1 MNLKLCNAT
10 HNGSQASLII
20 SFIENGTTLKPAD
33 KTLNNSIS
41 LMTKEG
47 LKLERKI
54 RNSAKALII
63 QDGRMLALK
72 HKDDQDVYY
81 TLPGGTQNAG
91 EALTDAVKR
100 EVAEEIGVDV
110 EPLSLEFVN
119 EGVYGEALHRVD
131 FFFLCKY
138 RGMLNHANLHNEPAH
153 EAYEWLE
160 IQDIMEQ
167 PLNPSK
173 LRKQIQR
180 LVAGEKTV
188 MYLGNEE
195 HEDSE

>member
-1 MNLKLCNAT
+1 MEK
-10 HNGSQASLII
+10 
-20 SFIENGTTLKPAD
+20 
-33 KTLNNSIS
+33 
-41 LMTKEG
+41 
-47 LKLERKI
+47 KI

-72 HKDDQDVYY
+72 HKNEQDVYY

-100 EVAEEIGVDV
+100 EVAEEIGVHV
-110 EPLSLEFVN
+110 EPLSLEFIN

-131 FFFLCKY
+131 FFFLCEYK
-138 RGMLNHANLHNEPAH
+138 GMVEHSNLHNE
-153 EAYEWLE
+153 EAQEGYEWLE
-160 IQDIMEQ
+160 IQDIMGQ

-173 LRKQIQR
+173 LRKQILR

-195 HEDSE
+195 HEDPE